1 LGSVGWVYAD
11 LDLDL
16 DLDLDRS
23 APLTATDTST
33 ALDKLCV
40 DTIRTLAMDGVQ
52 KANSGHP
59 GTPMALAPLAYVLY
73 TRTMRHNPR
82 DPEWP
87 DRDRFVLSCGH
98 ASMLLYASLYL
109 SGYDVSLEEDIEQFR
124 QLGSRA
130 AGHPEY
136 GHMPGIEVT
145 TGPLGQG
152 ISNAVGLALAERM
165 LAARF
170 NRPGHE
176 IVDHRTFVIASEGDL
191 EEGISGEASS
201 IAGHLGLGRLI
212 SFFDRNH
219 ISIEGDTALAFSEDV
234 GRRYE
239 AYGWHVQDLEED
251 IALDRLESALQ
262 TAIGVE
268 DKPSLIIVRTHI
280 AQGSPNKH
288 DTAGAHGS
296 PLGEEEVKLTKEAIG
311 WPSLEP
317 FYVPEDA
324 LAHFRRC
331 VERGA
336 ELQSEW
342 ETRLRAYSEEHP
354 DLADELQR
362 LIRRELPP
370 GWDAEVPTF
379 HASGTM
385 TATRKSSHTVLQWAA
400 SQVPELVGGSAD
412 LAPSTLTKIDDSDS
426 VEAGSYG
433 GRNLHFGIREH
444 AMGAIVNGLTLHYLR
459 GYGSTFFTF
468 SDYMRGSIRLA
479 ALMGLPSI
487 FVFTHDSIGLG
498 EDGPTH
504 QPIEQLAGL
513 RAMPGLSVI
522 RPAGANETA
531 LAWHYAIAA
540 RDHPSALVFSRQG
553 IPTWNPAAIPDD
565 AIERGAY
572 VLRDSFKEPEV
583 PDLILMGSGTEVHI
597 CTGAADLLEAEGIA
611 TRVVSMPCFEHFG
624 EQDAS
629 YRDRVLPP
637 ECRARVS
644 VEAASTFGWDR
655 WIGDLGEAI
664 GMHGFGASA
673 PAGALYK
680 RFGFTPE
687 RVADTGRTV
696 VKRAAGAA

>member
-1 LGSVGWVYAD
+1 V
-11 LDLDL
+11 
-16 DLDLDRS
+16 
-23 APLTATDTST
+23 TATDTAT
-33 ALDKLCV
+33 ALDRLCI
-40 DTIRTLAMDGVQ
+40 DTIRTLSMDAVQ

-59 GTPMALAPLAYVLY
+59 GTPMALAPLAYVLF

-82 DPEWP
+82 DPQWP

-98 ASMLLYASLYL
+98 ASMLLYSTLYL
-109 SGYDVSLEEDIEQFR
+109 AGYDVSLEQDIMRFR

-152 ISNAVGLALAERM
+152 ISHAVGMALAERM

-176 IVDHRTFVIASEGDL
+176 IVDHRTFAIASEGDL

-201 IAGHLGLGRLI
+201 LAGHLGLGRLI

-219 ISIEGDTALAFSEDV
+219 ISIEGDTQLAFSEDV
-234 GRRYE
+234 GKRYE
-239 AYGWHVQDLEED
+239 AYGWHVQNLGED
-251 IALDRLESALQ
+251 IALDRLEAALQ
-262 TAIGVE
+262 AAIEVQ

-280 AQGSPNKH
+280 GQGSPHKQ
-288 DTAGAHGS
+288 DTAAAHGS
-296 PLGEEEVKLTKEAIG
+296 PLGEEEVKLTKQAMG

-317 FYVPEDA
+317 FFVPEEA
-324 LAHFRRC
+324 LNEWRRC
-331 VERGA
+331 IERGA
-336 ELQSEW
+336 EFQSEW
-342 ETRLRAYSEEHP
+342 DNRLRAYEQEHP
-354 DLADELQR
+354 DLAAELAR
-362 LIRRELPP
+362 LVKGELPA
-370 GWDAEVPTF
+370 GWDAEVPKF

-400 SQVPELVGGSAD
+400 ANVPELIGGSAD
-412 LAPSTLTKIDDSDS
+412 LAPSTLTLIDGADS
-426 VEAGSYG
+426 VEAGSYA

-444 AMGAIVNGLTLHYLR
+444 AMGAIVNGINLHYLR
-459 GYGSTFFTF
+459 AYGSTFFTF

-479 ALMGLPSI
+479 ALMKLPSI

-531 LAWHYAIAA
+531 LAWRHAIASD
-540 RDHPSALVFSRQG
+540 DHPSALVFSRQG
-553 IPTWNPAAIPDD
+553 IPTWNPAAIPGD

-572 VLRDSFKEPEV
+572 VLRDSFKEPGV
-583 PDLILMGSGTEVHI
+583 PDLILIATGTEVHI
-597 CTGAADLLEAEGIA
+597 CTAAADLLEADGIA
-611 TRVVSMPCFEHFG
+611 ARVVSMPCFEHFAA
-624 EQDAS
+624 QDAD

-637 ECRARVS
+637 ACRARVS
-644 VEAASTFGWDR
+644 VEAASTLGWHQ
-655 WIGDLGEAI
+655 WVGDQGEAI
-664 GMHGFGASA
+664 GMETFGASA

-680 RFGFTPE
+680 HFGFTPE
-687 RVADTGRTV
+687 RVADTGRAV
-696 VKRAAGAA
+696 VNRVS